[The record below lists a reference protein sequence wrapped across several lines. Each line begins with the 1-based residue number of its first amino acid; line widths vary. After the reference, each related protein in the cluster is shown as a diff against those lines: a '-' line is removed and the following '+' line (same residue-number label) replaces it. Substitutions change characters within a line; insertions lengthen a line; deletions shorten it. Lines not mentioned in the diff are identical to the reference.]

1 MAYREEVEVIS
12 ALCKNKDIHV
22 MFDGGMD
29 SLIADCKDVWDF
41 IKDYYSSTRQVP
53 DSDLIATRFRDF
65 DPVQAGPTIYHIDK
79 LRSAYLDE
87 SLRNSVRKAAN
98 LIQNNETNKAL
109 KELTA
114 DISSI
119 SRVTSKA
126 RDIVITDIDEAV
138 SYFEIGRAHV

>member
-22 MFDGGMD
+22 MFDGGVD

-109 KELTA
+109 KE
-114 DISSI
+114 IS
-119 SRVTSKA
+119 
-126 RDIVITDIDEAV
+126 
-138 SYFEIGRAHV
+138 